1 MICLGRHSKKIF
13 WPCGIFSAK
22 NSDFRNKSYLKTVT
36 PISSSGFKRYFANT
50 SWLMG
55 QRVLSMVVALFVGV
69 YVARYLGPERF
80 GLLSYAA
87 SFVGLFTAFATLG
100 LDGIMVRELVKA
112 PERRDELLGTAFWLK
127 TGGAILMWFGI
138 AASVPFTHND
148 TQTNILIVII
158 AVAVVFQAFNVID
171 FNYQAEVKS
180 KYVVYAQLVSLVVSS
195 ITKLVF
201 VWIAAPL
208 VWFAG
213 VFLLDAVVRAIGLLA
228 MYLKNTGKFWCWKWR
243 WQTAKELLKDSWP
256 LIFSGMVI
264 SIYMKIDQVMIK
276 EMLGAEQV
284 GLYAAAVKL
293 SEAWYFIPMAITSSV
308 FPAIINAK
316 KRGEAFYYERLQ
328 KLYDLMVWLA
338 VAIALPTTFLA
349 PWIIRVLYGT
359 AFLPA
364 AGVLSIHIWAGVFV
378 GLAVIKGKWQVSE
391 NIVKYHMYGAV
402 VSSFANIF
410 LNYILIPYMGIKGAA
425 IATLI
430 SQFISAYFINLF
442 FSELRNQV
450 YYMHQTLNIIR
461 VFKNVM

>member
-1 MICLGRHSKKIF
+1 MKITF
-13 WPCGIFSAK
+13 T
-22 NSDFRNKSYLKTVT
+22 DE
-36 PISSSGFKRYFANT
+36 FKRYFANT

-55 QRVLSMVVALFVGV
+55 ERVLSLIVALFVGI

-87 SFVGLFTAFATLG
+87 SFVGLFTALASLG
-100 LDGIMVRELVKA
+100 LDGIMVRELVKT

-127 TGGAILMWFGI
+127 AGGASLMWVGI
-138 AASVPFTHND
+138 AAAIPFTHND
-148 TQTNILIVII
+148 SQTNILIAII
-158 AVAVVFQAFNVID
+158 AFGVIFQAFNVID

-180 KYVVYAQLVSLVVSS
+180 KYVVYAQFVQLVASS
-195 ITKLVF
+195 ITKLIF

-208 VWFAG
+208 VWFACI
-213 VFLLDAVVRAIGLLA
+213 FLLDAVVLAVGMTA
-228 MYLKNTGKFWCWKWR
+228 MYLQNTGKIWNWKWS
-243 WQTAKELLKDSWP
+243 WQTGKELLKDSWP
-256 LIFSGMVI
+256 LILSGMVI

-284 GLYAAAVKL
+284 GQYAAAVRL

-316 KRGEAFYYERLQ
+316 KQSEELYYQRLQ

-349 PWIIRVLYGT
+349 PWVIRILYGE

-378 GLAVIKGKWQVSE
+378 FLGVASGNWLLTE
-391 NIVKYHMYGAV
+391 NLQIFSTINTSIGAIV
-402 VSSFANIF
+402 NIA
-410 LNYILIPYMGIKGAA
+410 LNYILIKNMGINGAA
-425 IATLI
+425 ISTLI
-430 SQFISAYFINLF
+430 SYFIAAYLCLSFFDKTRINFVNLTKSLF
-442 FSELRNQV
+442 FKG
-450 YYMHQTLNIIR
+450 I
-461 VFKNVM
+461 FNVKANS